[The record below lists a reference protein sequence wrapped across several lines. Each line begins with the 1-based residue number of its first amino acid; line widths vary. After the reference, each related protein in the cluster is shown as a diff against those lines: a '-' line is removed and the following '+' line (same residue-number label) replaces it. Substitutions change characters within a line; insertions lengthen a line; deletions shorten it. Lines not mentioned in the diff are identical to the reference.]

1 DVIGDVIDLELDQKA
16 ISIMTIQ
23 KEQVFTRNEIARGHH
38 LFAQANSLAVAVIN
52 DELALT
58 SKADIQFTRQVKL
71 NEQVIAKAE
80 VEHTPK
86 KRKAIV
92 HVHSYVKNEL
102 VFYGVFHMYRTSEK
116 EREEMKIAI
125 DAMGGDNAP
134 KAIVE
139 GAMEAVSKVKN
150 LEITLE
156 DNEREVKPYYKN
168 EERNH
173 ILHTKEV
180 VSGDD
185 EPMRVVRT
193 KKTSSLVLTAKE
205 VKEKRADAC
214 ISAGNTGALVVS
226 GLFVVGRMKGID
238 RPALSPILPTTD
250 QRGFLLLDAGAN
262 VDA

>member
-1 DVIGDVIDLELDQKA
+1 MSRNY
-16 ISIMTIQ
+16 ISRGIHLIANANTFA
-23 KEQVFTRNEIARGHH
+23 VSEIK
-38 LFAQANSLAVAVIN
+38 
-52 DELALT
+52 DELAIT
-58 SKADIQFTRQVKL
+58 SNADIQFTRQVKL

-86 KRKAIV
+86 KRKTIV
-92 HVHSYVKNEL
+92 HVHSYVKSEL
-102 VFYGVFHMYRTSEK
+102 VFYGVFHMYRPSEK
-116 EREEMKIAI
+116 EREKMKIAI

-150 LEITLE
+150 LEITLVG
-156 DNEREVKPYYKN
+156 NEKQIKTFLKN
-168 EERNH
+168 EERIH

-226 GLFVVGRMKGID
+226 GLFVVGRMKG
-238 RPALSPILPTTD
+238 
-250 QRGFLLLDAGAN
+250 
-262 VDA
+262 